1 MNIYILAFSF
11 LFQFLSR
18 NQASEFPQPCHLP
31 DNQQKQKRDK
41 AGDAN
46 IVFKSSD
53 GGQTWQDISEGLS
66 GKLEEG
72 GFSLSRK
79 IRICQVFYRQDP
91 GQTQGIFVA
100 PTLKG
105 YEK

>member
-1 MNIYILAFSF
+1 MKIIYNLAFLLLLQVPF
-11 LFQFLSR
+11 
-18 NQASEFPQPCHLP
+18 ASPIT
-31 DNQQKQKRDK
+31 DGQQKLNKNK
-41 AGDAN
+41 PGIAN
-46 IVFKSSD
+46 IVFKSND
-53 GGQTWQDISEGLS
+53 GGQTWKDIWEGLS

-91 GQTQGIFVA
+91 GQTQSIFVA

>member
-1 MNIYILAFSF
+1 MAQS
-11 LFQFLSR
+11 SAR
-18 NQASEFPQPCHLP
+18 P
-31 DNQQKQKRDK
+31 DSVQRQKRDIDV
-41 AGDAN
+41 AAN
-46 IVFKSSD
+46 IVFKSAD
-53 GGQTWQDISEGLS
+53 GGQTSQDLSEGLS

-79 IRICQVFYRQDP
+79 IRICQVFYRHGS
-91 GQTQGIFVA
+91 GQTQSIFVA